1 MKKTYT
7 IALFILTLAVIHGCV
22 KERTANI
29 NYFLTHQVSTG
40 DTIGA
45 LCINEFCARGSN
57 YQVDELNPSSDHWV
71 ELYNRS
77 TSAVNLDSNNF
88 YYSNDSTITNIS
100 GMTRLTGFTIPA
112 KSWIVI
118 FADDSN
124 KVTPQHIHVPH
135 ISKHGGFIGLYDYTP
150 ATHVLTK
157 LTGIAYDSIAVSG
170 SSQGVYPDGS
180 GNWLTYT
187 TPSPNAANAR
197 P

>member
-7 IALFILTLAVIHGCV
+7 LILFVLVLAVIHGCV

-29 NYFLTHQVSTG
+29 NYFLTHQASTG
-40 DTIGA
+40 DTVGA

-57 YQVDELNPSSDHWV
+57 YLVDELNPASDHWV

-77 TSAVNLDSNNF
+77 TSAVNLDSNYI
-88 YYSNDSTITNIS
+88 YYSNDSTITTIS

-112 KSWIVI
+112 KSWLVI
-118 FADDSN
+118 FADDSD

-135 ISKHGGFIGLYDYTP
+135 ISKHGGFIGLYDYAPT
-150 ATHVLTK
+150 TQILTR

-170 SSQGVYPDGS
+170 SSLGVYPDGS
-180 GNWLTYT
+180 GSWNTYT
-187 TPSPNAANAR
+187 TPSPNAANAH